1 MFRVIER
8 GVGCLQREMVCPGR
22 REVERLQRGTR
33 FLERGGGVSRD
44 GCVSVS
50 RQRGLGVSR
59 GGECL
64 GRGREV
70 SREGGG
76 CVLGDPHPSLG
87 PRAAAANHCNTFAT
101 LLRPRGVDAAAE
113 AAADPVVRV
122 EFVPPKNFIEIG
134 IACSS
139 EAPPSRVTGGILKV
153 ERTIPP
159 PCTDG
164 RCPRACVGW

>member
-1 MFRVIER
+1 MGGGFGRCLER
-8 GVGCLQREMVCPGR
+8 GVG
-22 REVERLQRGTR
+22 
-33 FLERGGGVSRD
+33 VSWEIPT
-44 GCVSVS
+44 
-50 RQRGLGVSR
+50 LA
-59 GGECL
+59 L
-64 GRGREV
+64 A
-70 SREGGG
+70 
-76 CVLGDPHPSLG
+76 H
-87 PRAAAANHCNTFAT
+87 AAAANHCNTFAT

-153 ERTIPP
+153 ERIPP